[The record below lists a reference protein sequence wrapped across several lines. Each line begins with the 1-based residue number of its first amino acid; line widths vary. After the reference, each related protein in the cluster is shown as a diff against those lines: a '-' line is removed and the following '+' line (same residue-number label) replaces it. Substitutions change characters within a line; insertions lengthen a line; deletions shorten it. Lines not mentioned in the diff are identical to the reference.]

1 MAEIKIIEVKEI
13 TAKSTGNKFTVY
25 KAVTKQGKKI
35 DCRFTKT
42 VKPELIPTEPCYIV
56 VDDDCANVDTNRQY
70 PVLWVSEIKEV
81 KPFENR
87 NNLSDF
93 FD

>member
-1 MAEIKIIEVKEI
+1 MKIKIIEVKEI
-13 TAKSTGNKFTVY
+13 TAKQTGNKFTAY

-35 DCRFTKT
+35 DCRFTKE
-42 VKPELIPTEPCYIV
+42 VSILPTEPCYIV
-56 VDDDCANVDTNRQY
+56 VDDDKANVDTNRQY
-70 PVLWVSEIKEV
+70 PVLWVKEV
-81 KPFENR
+81 KEILPFESN

>member
-1 MAEIKIIEVKEI
+1 MRIKIIEVKEI

-35 DCRFTKT
+35 DCRFTKE
-42 VKPELIPTEPCYIV
+42 VNKELIPTEPCYIV
-56 VDDDCANVDTNRQY
+56 VDDEHANVDVNRQY
-70 PVLWVSEIKEV
+70 PVLWVSEIKEIE
-81 KPFENR
+81 PFENR

-93 FD
+93 FE